1 MIVEYAYLRILPGR
15 EDAFE
20 QAFEKGRPILT
31 GAHGC
36 VSAGLFRDAE
46 HPSSYLL
53 KVTWR
58 TLADHL
64 ETFPGSEAGR
74 RFAEHVAHYFDGAP
88 QVRHFEAA
96 DVAE

>member
-15 EDAFE
+15 EDEFE
-20 QAFEKGRPILT
+20 RSFDTARPILT

-36 VSAGLFRDAE
+36 VSATLSRDVE

-53 KVTWR
+53 RVTWQ

-64 ETFPGSEAGR
+64 ETFPASAAGR
-74 RFAEHVAHYFDGAP
+74 RFAEHVAPYFDGDP
-88 QVRHFEAA
+88 QVRHFAAA
-96 DVAE
+96 DVSE